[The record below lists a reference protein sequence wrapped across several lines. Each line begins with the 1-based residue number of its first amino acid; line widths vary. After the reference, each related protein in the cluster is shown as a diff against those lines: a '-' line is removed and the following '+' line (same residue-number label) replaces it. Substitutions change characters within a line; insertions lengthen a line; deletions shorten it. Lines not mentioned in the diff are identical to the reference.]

1 MDLRDLYYF
10 ETVADL
16 GNLGRAGE
24 KLHRTQPALSKCIQR
39 LEDTLG
45 TLLFFREGRRMRL
58 TPAGELLLV
67 RARRLR
73 QGMEET
79 ERELQT
85 FAKGTVGNVR
95 VGCGPTAAEFL
106 LPRVV
111 ALLLEAAP
119 QLTLELVTGQ
129 NDMLMNDLRAGHLDV
144 LISPL
149 SGTSN
154 LMVFLSVKPGS
165 LDKVRDT
172 ITRVTSNFRGAPGNV
187 AFDVFQDQDHP
198 RQLVQLERWGNE
210 ALHQDN
216 LKRPVIQTIRTG
228 YEGTL
233 DKPMR
238 SGRVL
243 IKDITEGCPP
253 ARSSGPGRVTNA
265 APHQVHRMCR
275 RRGRVRF
282 YGSSHVSSRTPCPA
296 GGQKPGNKK
305 PAEAGFSFGPFN
317 SLSKRIHSGLSSVT
331 PDKSFASADGVRL
344 SLRTGFP

>member
-149 SGTSN
+149 SG
-154 LMVFLSVKPGS
+154 
-165 LDKVRDT
+165 LDDEQFETFEILKD
-172 ITRVTSNFRGAPGNV
+172 NV
-187 AFDVFQDQDHP
+187 V
-198 RQLVQLERWGNE
+198 V
-210 ALHQDN
+210 
-216 LKRPVIQTIRTG
+216 V
-228 YEGTL
+228 
-233 DKPMR
+233 
-238 SGRVL
+238 
-243 IKDITEGCPP
+243 
-253 ARSSGPGRVTNA
+253 
-265 APHQVHRMCR
+265 
-275 RRGRVRF
+275 
-282 YGSSHVSSRTPCPA
+282 
-296 GGQKPGNKK
+296 
-305 PAEAGFSFGPFN
+305 
-317 SLSKRIHSGLSSVT
+317 
-331 PDKSFASADGVRL
+331 ASADHPLFEKQVALADLCAWRWVLPGPTVATRRWLDNTFFNHGLDRPNLHIQTNSISMMPQLLRHTPLLSFISRHNLGPGKIGAALREIQLVETTMPRSFGLVVRRDAYV
-344 SLRTGFP
+344 SPASGFFIELIRQEGQQLFLDR